1 MPKAEPY
8 RHTGLSIPNGASYRC
23 PAFNGRGEPRLG
35 VSIRC
40 DKALS
45 VKLAYGRVG
54 VDAATVEGTAPSPSL
69 PFGTAAQTFASSNAL
84 EGGTYHEFEV
94 PPHATLL
101 QLVLSN
107 ASGSTATVS
116 TIDYEF
122 DPETVTEEDA
132 V

>member
-23 PAFNGRGEPRLG
+23 PAFNGRGEPVLG
-35 VSIRC
+35 VVIRC
-40 DKALS
+40 NQALS
-45 VKLAYGRVG
+45 VKLAYGRAG
-54 VDAATVEGTAPSPSL
+54 VDVATVEGTAPSPSL
-69 PFGTAAQTFASSNAL
+69 PFGLAAQAFASSTGNEA
-84 EGGTYHEFEV
+84 GTYHEFEV